1 MKQINFNEN
10 LDDKIIPPPP
20 EFADIPQI
28 NNTIDNY
35 IIYKQGPPQS
45 NPIQYILE
53 EQNNIMNYL
62 NEFHSIKY
70 QIELKV
76 IFVNI
81 NDIEL
86 TSNS

>member
-20 EFADIPQI
+20 EFTDIPQI
-28 NNTIDNY
+28 NNIIYIY